1 MWVPAFEGQI
11 VGFASTGPPR
21 EQPPVSDL
29 ELGNIYLLAAHHGSG
44 LGQELL
50 DVVLGGRGAS
60 LWVLDDNPRAQAF
73 YTRNGAL
80 PTSSELASW
89 NDDRMEN
96 SQLSGLSVFASGV
109 WPVEISAGKRINA
122 VHRVPV
128 RASVDVTTGEV
139 RFHVDS
145 EGIDILRRDS
155 DQR

>member
-1 MWVPAFEGQI
+1 MSTSAMFVKPEW
-11 VGFASTGPPR
+11 FAEARALRGPPC
-21 EQPPVSDL
+21 
-29 ELGNIYLLAAHHGSG
+29 
-44 LGQELL
+44 
-50 DVVLGGRGAS
+50 
-60 LWVLDDNPRAQAF
+60 
-73 YTRNGAL
+73 GAL
-80 PTSSELASW
+80 LTSSELASW
-89 NDDRMEN
+89 KDGRMEN

-128 RASVDVTTGEV
+128 RASVDVATGEV